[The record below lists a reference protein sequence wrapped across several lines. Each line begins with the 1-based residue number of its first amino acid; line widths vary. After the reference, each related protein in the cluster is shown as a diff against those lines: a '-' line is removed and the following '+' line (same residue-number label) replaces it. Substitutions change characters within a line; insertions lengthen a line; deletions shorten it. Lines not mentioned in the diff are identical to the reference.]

1 MNTNPTSA
9 QAYNRIATEILPNMY
24 NIEMIGNNP
33 NPNRFNG
40 STVPVMVTLGPNSF
54 LVDVTV
60 IETIIDKIQ
69 NDLKVNI
76 FGPTEH
82 FIGYCPTGEIFAGES
97 LTCKIKERL
106 IVASN

>member
-9 QAYNRIATEILPNMY
+9 QACNRIATEILPNMY

-69 NDLKVNI
+69 SALKVNI

-82 FIGYCPTGEIFAGES
+82 FIGHCPTCEIFAGES
-97 LTCKIKERL
+97 LTSNIEERL